1 MLDMVSSGGYMY
13 GVLDTVSSRSEPA
26 GSPSRGR
33 ILDAALSL
41 IESRGGADVTMAEIA
56 AAAGLSRQAVYLH
69 FSDRAELL
77 LALVRHVD
85 EKRGLGRELRK
96 VLEAPSGTEALA
108 EIVALQARMNPRVW
122 AVARALDAVRRS
134 DPEVERSWQDRLAN
148 RLRGCRDIVGR
159 LAREGKLRPGLGER
173 EAADLLWS
181 LTSLRTWEDLVLE
194 RRWTPA
200 QYRERLTA
208 LLRETLTVAKRR
220 RASTAPRVRA
230 T

>member
-1 MLDMVSSGGYMY
+1 VYR
-13 GVLDTVSSRSEPA
+13 VLDTVSSGSEAA
-26 GSPSRGR
+26 GSPSRRR

-96 VLEAPSGTEALA
+96 VLEAPSGTAALT
-108 EIVALQARMNPRVW
+108 EMVALQARMNPRVW

-148 RLRGCRDIVGR
+148 RLRGGREIVVR
-159 LAREGKLRPGLGER
+159 LAGEGKLRPGLGER

-194 RRWTPA
+194 RGWTPA
-200 QYRERLTA
+200 QYRKHLTQ
-208 LLRETLTVAKRR
+208 LLLGALTVSEAAEKGGRR
-220 RASTAPRVRA
+220 RRR
-230 T
+230 

>member
-1 MLDMVSSGGYMY
+1 MCLTSCQVRGYVY
-13 GVLDTVSSRSEPA
+13 RVVDTVSSGSEA
-26 GSPSRGR
+26 AASPSRRR

-56 AAAGLSRQAVYLH
+56 AAAELSRQAVYLH
-69 FSDRAELL
+69 FADRAELL

-96 VLEAPSGTEALA
+96 VLEAPSGTAALK
-108 EIVALQARMNPRVW
+108 EMVALQARMNPRVW

-148 RLRGCRDIVGR
+148 RLQGGREIVAR

-194 RRWTPA
+194 RGWTPG
-200 QYRERLTA
+200 QYRKHVTEVLLGALTA
-208 LLRETLTVAKRR
+208 SGRAGEGSRR
-220 RASTAPRVRA
+220 RQR
-230 T
+230 